1 MAIFPVGLASCPL
14 EIQVGSPFDNTHW
27 ASPFLHPLQILMGK
41 GNIMFLSV
49 QVTRRARVRVTRHS
63 IPNMVILAMCGG
75 QKTTTNLQIVTAYH
89 SKLGSS
95 TANSMADWLAGWLY
109 GV

>member
-1 MAIFPVGLASCPL
+1 
-14 EIQVGSPFDNTHW
+14 
-27 ASPFLHPLQILMGK
+27 
-41 GNIMFLSV
+41 MFLSV

-95 TANSMADWLAGWLY
+95 TANSMADWLAGCMGFNGTFGTNRLQHAKENIKQY
-109 GV
+109 E